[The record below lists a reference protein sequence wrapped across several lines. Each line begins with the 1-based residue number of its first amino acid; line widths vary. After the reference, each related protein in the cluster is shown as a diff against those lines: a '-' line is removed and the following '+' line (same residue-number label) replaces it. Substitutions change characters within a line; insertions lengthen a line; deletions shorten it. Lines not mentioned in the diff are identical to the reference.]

1 MPEVTILNDDGA
13 RRDAISCHD
22 RSILV
27 EAGAG
32 SGKTA
37 VMAGRVAAMLAEGV
51 PPRSIAAVTFTEL
64 AASELLT
71 RVREFVDALAAGDV
85 AAELRVGLPA
95 GLSQAQRDNL
105 ANASAAIDEITCS
118 TIHGFCGR
126 LIKSFPVEADIDPGA
141 AVMDSGLADLV
152 FLEIVDAHLRE
163 RLSEGQGG
171 ILAEMVL
178 HADGATI
185 ALMHTIAKKLRR
197 RRELVAPATEPLAGR
212 LDAFCQASAGLS
224 AFLNGAVAIEPE
236 TSAIAQL
243 MSQMSAA
250 LPSGGPRRRRRA
262 SSAFLSLGRIRIF
275 APRPGRSCPI
285 RGRVSGARRQ
295 SWPVAR
301 RPKATS
307 STMRPR
313 SSTSRA
319 ALRGRIFS
327 RRRPA
332 MCWPR

>member
-1 MPEVTILNDDGA
+1 MTILKDDGA

-37 VMAGRVAAMLAEGV
+37 VMAGRIAVMLAEGV

-64 AASELLT
+64 AASELLS
-71 RVREFVDALAAGDV
+71 RVREFVDDLAAGDI
-85 AAELRVGLPA
+85 AAELRVGLPD

-118 TIHGFCGR
+118 TIHGFCQR

-141 AVMDSGLADLV
+141 AVMDSGQADLA
-152 FLEIVDAHLRE
+152 FLEIVDALFASACRGARRHPGR
-163 RLSEGQGG
+163 
-171 ILAEMVL
+171 
-178 HADGATI
+178 DGA
-185 ALMHTIAKKLRR
+185 ACRRRDRRADAQDREEARR
-197 RRELVAPATEPLAGR
+197 RRELVAPATEPLAGH
-212 LDAFCQASAGLS
+212 LEAFCQASAGLS
-224 AFLNGAVAIEPE
+224 AFMNGAVAIEPE

-250 LPSGGPRRRRRA
+250 LPSGGAAATPAGLVGLLVSRPHPDLCTKA
-262 SSAFLSLGRIRIF
+262 GAFLSYRR
-275 APRPGRSCPI
+275 
-285 RGRVSGARRQ
+285 RVSGARRQ

-301 RPKATS
+301 RPKATG